1 MTEITV
7 NVVQFKKEDN
17 LKQFYFNADINVRE
31 AKQQICN
38 EFDPELDAEKQILY
52 RVDAFEEPSFAL
64 KRVRGTF

>member
-1 MTEITV
+1 MMAEITV

-38 EFDPELDAEKQILY
+38 EFDPELDAEK
-52 RVDAFEEPSFAL
+52 
-64 KRVRGTF
+64 